1 MLVMMLRES
10 SKDRT
15 LVLSKNFQDNEK
27 DKIYDVLLSELKK
40 EFDKYR
46 NDKTILADP
55 DLKEG
60 EVMKLENDTDFY
72 SWAVW
77 IMDIDNNF
85 SQLSKVNINL
95 FTDLVLE
102 TRRFDSEWIGQQM
115 MEQDPVLQMLRHAPT
130 SMPDKSKS
138 SNGYVIGN
146 Y

>member
-1 MLVMMLRES
+1 MLVILVREGS
-10 SKDRT
+10 NDRT
-15 LVLSKNFQDNEK
+15 LVLCKDFQDNEK
-27 DKIYDVLLSELKK
+27 DKIYDVLLSELKS

-46 NDKTILADP
+46 NDKTVLVDP
-55 DLKEG
+55 NLKEG

-72 SWAVW
+72 SWTVW

-85 SQLSKVNINL
+85 SKLSKANINL

-130 SMPDKSKS
+130 SVPDKSKS
-138 SNGYVIGN
+138 SNGYVISN
-146 Y
+146 H